1 MIISSLVETS
11 GWGTP
16 PVPGGGK
23 MVDEEVVEGLVC
35 QMVESSSASLA
46 IKGAIPCEHL
56 VHFSFQEGHRF
67 QKIIPPGL
75 KLEIGRKLAE
85 WNFLTPLF
93 LHTTHFDA
101 ILSLWTAITWKR
113 RTVTPNHI
121 HNRNPECV
129 KTPRVLAP
137 KKFPLKLFGY
147 GALFQKTHFFHHF
160 QCNNG
165 KKVSNQ
171 CALRAAFFAWRAPIL
186 SWPRIMCSQV
196 RMLEFLEP
204 SREIP

>member
-129 KTPRVLAP
+129 KTSRVLAP

-147 GALFQKTHFFHHF
+147 GALFQKTHFFIIFSATTEKKYQISVHSGLHF
-160 QCNNG
+160 SLDVLPSWADRG
-165 KKVSNQ
+165 S
-171 CALRAAFFAWRAPIL
+171 CAHK
-186 SWPRIMCSQV
+186 CV
-196 RMLEFLEP
+196 C
-204 SREIP
+204 